1 MNENFVILVADRN
14 RHVREFLKRE
24 FSAEGYC
31 IVVAKDG
38 YEVLNHLGG
47 AVPPDL
53 LILDLEIP
61 YAGSQTMLERLKDLK
76 RPLPIVIHTFPSEY
90 GTGSGI
96 DAILSTGTE
105 DLSFV
110 AAVVEKS
117 GNTDRLRTVVM
128 EVLQRYYPGRCGELK
143 EPLGKGVDV

>member
-1 MNENFVILVADRN
+1 MKENFVILIADRN

-24 FSAEGYC
+24 FTAEGYC

-38 YEVLNHLGG
+38 YEVLRLLEG

-61 YAGSQTMLERLKDLK
+61 YTGSRTVLERLKDL
-76 RPLPIVIHTFPSEY
+76 RLSLPIVIHAFPSEY
-90 GTGSGI
+90 GVGSEVEN
-96 DAILSTGTE
+96 L
-105 DLSFV
+105 V

-117 GNTDRLRTVVM
+117 GNTDRLKSVVM
-128 EVLQRYYPGRCGELK
+128 EVLQKYYPGRCARIDA
-143 EPLGKGVDV
+143 PLEKRLES